1 MKVKNTS
8 SLTSFTI
15 SSLIL
20 ARSASLLPLSRSTS
34 LFFLRPTSPF
44 TSSDLKV
51 YKSIHIF
58 KLIIDRAIWK
68 SMSGENPMPKIWAL
82 GGVFTTKCGFQESKW
97 WFTIVNMMKKQS
109 KLEANIPLHILRPGR
124 LCLPGVRLRRSHC
137 SPGGGVEGCPGGAD
151 AVRYLETFGSCQH
164 STFAWRSKI

>member
-1 MKVKNTS
+1 MEYSQKNLFPCQQTIIAEISVIRQNQLPKTRKKFYTERKVKTTS

-82 GGVFTTKCGFQESKW
+82 GGGFHHK
-97 WFTIVNMMKKQS
+97 
-109 KLEANIPLHILRPGR
+109 
-124 LCLPGVRLRRSHC
+124 VRLSRKQMVIYDCKYDEKNNQS
-137 SPGGGVEGCPGGAD
+137 
-151 AVRYLETFGSCQH
+151 LNQ
-164 STFAWRSKI
+164 